1 MGWMSGQVLSFL
13 FRRGLFLCVA
23 VGLIFFNL
31 GVTSSLADE
40 SYKSRIPPLS
50 LYQKM
55 LEANKSSGWV
65 SFRNYGKHQ
74 WIYFTALQT
83 LHCQLHEI
91 RYSINTLELDKR
103 FDLVK
108 CNPQLPFSLPSNSKW
123 QDIAIRLPKGT
134 AERVAVQI
142 VWGNGTLSEV
152 SIFEPC
158 KDVGDQTCSFPVKVG
173 KVVGSQPHRGT
184 AR

>member
-1 MGWMSGQVLSFL
+1 MSAKFLSLVSRVVLVVVLILGGVVSLSGVVPSF
-13 FRRGLFLCVA
+13 
-23 VGLIFFNL
+23 
-31 GVTSSLADE
+31 ADD

-65 SFRNYGKHQ
+65 SFRNYGNHQ
-74 WIYFTALQT
+74 LIYFTALQT

-91 RYSINTLELDKR
+91 RYSINTLELNKR
-103 FDLVK
+103 FKLVK
-108 CNPQLPFSLPSNSKW
+108 CNPQLPFSLPPGGGLE
-123 QDIAIRLPKGT
+123 DIALRLPKGT
-134 AERVAVQI
+134 AERIAVQV

-158 KDVGDQTCSFPVKVG
+158 KNVGDQTCSFPVKVG
-173 KVVGSQPHRGT
+173 KVVGSQPQRGT
-184 AR
+184 TQ

>member
-1 MGWMSGQVLSFL
+1 MSVKFLSVLS
-13 FRRGLFLCVA
+13 RV
-23 VGLIFFNL
+23 LIVFVILLN
-31 GVTSSLADE
+31 GISSSLADE

-65 SFRNYGKHQ
+65 SFRNYDNHQ
-74 WIYFTALQT
+74 LIYFTALQT

-91 RYSINTLELDKR
+91 RYSINTLELNKR
-103 FDLVK
+103 FNLVK
-108 CNPQLPFSLPSNSKW
+108 CNPQLPFSLPPGGGLE
-123 QDIAIRLPKGT
+123 DIALRLPIGT
-134 AERVAVQI
+134 AERIAVQV

-173 KVVGSQPHRGT
+173 KVVGSQPQRGT
-184 AR
+184 TK

>member
-1 MGWMSGQVLSFL
+1 MKF
-13 FRRGLFLCVA
+13 
-23 VGLIFFNL
+23 
-31 GVTSSLADE
+31 
-40 SYKSRIPPLS
+40 
-50 LYQKM
+50 
-55 LEANKSSGWV
+55 
-65 SFRNYGKHQ
+65 
-74 WIYFTALQT
+74 
-83 LHCQLHEI
+83 

-158 KDVGDQTCSFPVKVG
+158 KDVGDQTCSIPVKVG